1 MKVQTFFGI
10 FMWIPHEETEMESHI
25 PVEGSASQALT
36 SKLVIF
42 ISHHFVQ
49 HKYLTPL
56 LVFTNNQNRT
66 SIYSRA
72 ALMYYTDHFENI
84 GVKMD

>member
-1 MKVQTFFGI
+1 
-10 FMWIPHEETEMESHI
+10 MESYI

-42 ISHHFVQ
+42 TSRHFVQ
-49 HKYLTPL
+49 YKCLTPL

-72 ALMYYTDHFENI
+72 ALMYYIDHFENV